1 MKLARSGENMTK
13 PTPIALGID
22 IGGSYT
28 KIGLVSVDGEIS
40 AFRRIATTAK
50 GTNPQPFL
58 DDLIANGREVRAA
71 ALGPLLGVGIST
83 HGYIDDARR
92 GPVVCAN
99 TPALR
104 GLNLRGLFE
113 NAFELPVVV
122 NNDLTA
128 HALAEYHYGSGRG
141 ARRFLCMAIGT
152 GLGAGV
158 VNNGSALRFVGG
170 NAGDT
175 GRVIVEPGGPPD
187 MYGARGSAEALCGI
201 PGVERLALSYYGHP
215 VAATD
220 VIRAAREGSDDRAV
234 RVMRQIG
241 EYLGQALATLCS
253 IYLPEK
259 VALTGGTAEAGP
271 VLLEAC
277 RQRFEVLV
285 ADYHRAIAESAP
297 DFYSGVEIVLGEMRG
312 ETGMVGAVVEI
323 FQTYAEAEFNHR
335 MHNQASN

>member
-1 MKLARSGENMTK
+1 MTK
-13 PTPIALGID
+13 PAPIALGID
-22 IGGSYT
+22 MGGSYT

-40 AFRRIATTAK
+40 AFRRIAMTAK
-50 GTNPQPFL
+50 GTDAQSFL
-58 DDLIANGREVRAA
+58 DELSTQGREVRAA
-71 ALGPLLGVGIST
+71 ALGTLLGIGIST
-83 HGYIDDARR
+83 HGCIGDARR

-104 GLNLRGLFE
+104 GLVE

-158 VNNGSALRFVGG
+158 VINGDALRFVGG

-175 GRVIVEPGGPPD
+175 GRVIAEPGGPPD
-187 MYGARGSAEALCGI
+187 MYGARGSTEALCGI
-201 PGVERLALSYYGHP
+201 RGVERLALSYYGQP

-220 VIRAAREGSDDRAV
+220 VIRAARDGTDDRAV

-241 EYLGQALATLCS
+241 AYLVQALAMLCS
-253 IYLPEK
+253 IYLPDK

-271 VLLEAC
+271 VLFEAC
-277 RQRFEVLV
+277 CQRFDALV
-285 ADYHRAIAESAP
+285 AVYHRAIAESAP
-297 DFYSGVEIVLGEMRG
+297 GFYSGVKIVLGEMRG
-312 ETGMVGAVVEI
+312 ETGMVGATVEI
-323 FQTYAEAEFNHR
+323 FQTYAGTEFNHR
-335 MHNQASN
+335 MHDSAYR